1 VVGFNHHFSTSW
13 AQPAFEHNLATLN
26 HPTLQTKHWATTQ
39 KMATHNHPW
48 DSHLTKHILR
58 SSLIHACWPGPPNA
72 QRRVVLLLASD
83 ALVHACPTS
92 SHLGG
97 NNYCQIIISHSKS
110 IVLII
115 HIYGLCPNPNLHKFN
130 RSLILLLIYNICH

>member
-1 VVGFNHHFSTSW
+1 VQARVAGMMLEAHSSMR
-13 AQPAFEHNLATLN
+13 AGPAR
-26 HPTLQTKHWATTQ
+26 PT
-39 KMATHNHPW
+39 
-48 DSHLTKHILR
+48 
-58 SSLIHACWPGPPNA
+58 PNA